1 MFYLVC
7 IFLLINLYSLLPSDD
22 IWNKTLQYMDEGK
35 MNYHDDK
42 NYFIFDESNY
52 TALDINGT
60 KMEALFIKQKYLYE
74 KYKIPNYIFVVDN
87 QDENQEPSSNAAS
100 NLAALLKSEFNIDID
115 NTIIG
120 FFSIETRK
128 SRIRTGSLIRKIIT
142 DKVANSILTD
152 LQSFLR
158 ANNYYGAWDR
168 LLDNVIYYKNYY
180 ENHNNS
186 RSSNSS
192 DSSRITNP
200 GNSSNSIKSWEII
213 IAIAI
218 LVIFVGVIVF
228 CAYRCIK
235 KRLMSRIESDNNF
248 RKVCKF
254 LKENRNNQAIF
265 TEYCALCLEKL
276 NNEPIQ
282 EIKTETGIIVS
293 PEGIK
298 SNNINTFNCGHQFHT
313 NCITQF
319 KIAECPICKQRGN
332 PDYNQE
338 DAKIIW
344 ATQGCLFP
352 ILKGYNYN
360 DIYSFD
366 PNKPKISTSSKINNY
381 DNNYNTNDY
390 YNNYQNNSISYSA
403 PSNNVSYSAG
413 PSNNAPSVHSGGA
426 DGDW

>member
-1 MFYLVC
+1 M
-7 IFLLINLYSLLPSDD
+7 
-22 IWNKTLQYMDEGK
+22 
-35 MNYHDDK
+35 
-42 NYFIFDESNY
+42 
-52 TALDINGT
+52 
-60 KMEALFIKQKYLYE
+60 
-74 KYKIPNYIFVVDN
+74 
-87 QDENQEPSSNAAS
+87 
-100 NLAALLKSEFNIDID
+100 
-115 NTIIG
+115 
-120 FFSIETRK
+120 
-128 SRIRTGSLIRKIIT
+128 
-142 DKVANSILTD
+142 
-152 LQSFLR
+152 
-158 ANNYYGAWDR
+158 
-168 LLDNVIYYKNYY
+168 
-180 ENHNNS
+180 
-186 RSSNSS
+186 
-192 DSSRITNP
+192 
-200 GNSSNSIKSWEII
+200 
-213 IAIAI
+213 
-218 LVIFVGVIVF
+218 
-228 CAYRCIK
+228 
-235 KRLMSRIESDNNF
+235 
-248 RKVCKF
+248 
-254 LKENRNNQAIF
+254 

-282 EIKTETGIIVS
+282 EIKTEAGIIVN

-298 SNNINTFNCGHQFHT
+298 SNNINTFSCGHQFHS

-413 PSNNAPSVHSGGA
+413 PSNNAPSIASGGA
-426 DGDW
+426 NGDW